1 MNHPEQMVSMISA
14 MTHDRVIGAMGG
26 GIPWHLPRDVSH
38 FRKYTDNKHMLLGR
52 KTFDEMSGWFSTQT
66 PLVLTS
72 QQDYRP
78 GIGARVGSVAE
89 AIEFVQTSGAG
100 ELVVSGG
107 AQVYAS
113 ALPFADRLVLT
124 IVDATVEG
132 VAYFPD
138 FRATATWETV
148 SEGHFAAD
156 QDNRFAMTFITLDR
170 VRDAGNT

>member
-1 MNHPEQMVSMISA
+1 MVTVTMISA
-14 MTHDRVIGAMGG
+14 MTHDRVIGATGG
-26 GIPWHLPRDVSH
+26 GIPWHLPRDGTH
-38 FRKYTDNKHMLLGR
+38 FRKYTNNKHMLLGR
-52 KTFDEMSGWFSTQT
+52 KTFDEMSGWFTNQT

-89 AIEFVQTSGAG
+89 AIDFVQTSCAG

-132 VAYFPD
+132 AAYFPD
-138 FRATATWETV
+138 YRATATWETV
-148 SEGHFAAD
+148 SDEHFAAD
-156 QDNRFAMTFITLDR
+156 QDNPFAMTFIILDR
-170 VRDAGNT
+170 VRDARNA